1 MKDFT
6 RKLEQM
12 DTLFICK
19 FSVSDYVNHQFK
31 IYFISPDSD
40 HQYMVVNQI
49 QNNDHNHECFV
60 GNLFLDSKGDNSFE
74 DTHIESFILNRK
86 NYNDFVRYFN
96 LIPKWE
102 KRNIK
107 EIEKNHGKN
116 LVFD

>member
-49 QNNDHNHECFV
+49 QNNEHNHECFI
-60 GNLFLDSKGDNSFE
+60 GNLFLDSKSNVVLFKLTE
-74 DTHIESFILNRK
+74 ILEGKVNKIKK
-86 NYNDFVRYFN
+86 NK
-96 LIPKWE
+96 IT
-102 KRNIK
+102 
-107 EIEKNHGKN
+107 
-116 LVFD
+116 

>member
-12 DTLFICK
+12 NGLFICK

-40 HQYMVVNQI
+40 HQYMTVNQI
-49 QNNDHNHECFV
+49 QNSEHNYECYI
-60 GNLFLDSKGDNSFE
+60 GNLFLDSKNETSFE
-74 DTHIESFILNRK
+74 DTHKEFFVINRK
-86 NYNDFVRYFN
+86 NYSDFVSYFN
-96 LIPKWE
+96 LIPKWHIQ
-102 KRNIK
+102 NIK

-116 LVFD
+116 LVFK